1 MYTGMV
7 PGAKGNPGT
16 KGGNTNMLRTRL
28 VLLTMALGRAFIC
41 HADIAINFNG
51 LPDGYTLANYDGLT
65 WQNTEVVSDLSGYD
79 YAVPTTGGALTQ
91 PVEFSAPPGQ
101 TFTLVSIMLGGPEV
115 DDDGPEGGYDYV
127 TVYGLDAS
135 GNQLGFDRVDMIR
148 TRLGVFFIS
157 PTPPI

>member
-28 VLLTMALGRAFIC
+28 VLLTMALGGAFIC
-41 HADIAINFNG
+41 RADIAINFNG
-51 LPDGYTLANYDGLT
+51 LPDGYSLANYGGLT

-79 YAVPTTGGALTQ
+79 YAVPTTGGAMTQ